1 MQLSNT
7 AIMAEIAAG
16 RIVLDP
22 FDERNLNSVSYDL
35 TLAPTLLLYDPITEE
50 FTKPHRL
57 DLSDYWLQPGEFVLG
72 ETAERCGTA
81 KDSQLVC
88 HLGGKSSCARMSLD
102 AVSKGGEGDVGFD
115 RTWTLEL
122 RSGYPKPVRL
132 TRGMRICQAKFI
144 RVEGF
149 VSLPYSAENGAH
161 YANQQ
166 GPTPAAIA
174 SVYTITTTHAE
185 HDRNR

>member
-16 RIVLDP
+16 RIVLSP

-50 FTKPHRL
+50 FTKSHRL
-57 DLSDYWLQPGEFVLG
+57 DVSDYWLQPGEFVLG
-72 ETAERCGTA
+72 ETVERCGTTR
-81 KDSQLVC
+81 DSQLVC
-88 HLGGKSSCARMSLD
+88 HLGGKSSCGRLGLGSVHLA
-102 AVSKGGEGDVGFD
+102 GEGDVGFD
-115 RTWTLEL
+115 RTWTLEIH
-122 RSGYPKPVRL
+122 SVYPKPVRL

-161 YANQQ
+161 YASQQ
-166 GPTPAAIA
+166 GPTPAALA
-174 SVYTITTTHAE
+174 SVYTTPTTHAE
-185 HDRNR
+185 HDLNR